1 MNVSV
6 LTVMSMLVR
15 IPDVLTLVSRNT
27 KKQRKYFIF
36 INILMDLKHVK
47 TNANTHCFFIIH
59 TAKRNTKLK
68 LKRELILYGEYLLFG
83 EYYLMNIN
91 I

>member
-15 IPDVLTLVSRNT
+15 IPEVLTLVSRNP
-27 KKQRKYFIF
+27 KKQGKYFIF
-36 INILMDLKHVK
+36 INMLMDLKHVK
-47 TNANTHCFFIIH
+47 TNPNTQCFFIIH
-59 TAKRNTKLK
+59 TAKRNTKFK
-68 LKRELILYGEYLLFG
+68 LKRELILFGEYLLFV

>member
-1 MNVSV
+1 
-6 LTVMSMLVR
+6 
-15 IPDVLTLVSRNT
+15 
-27 KKQRKYFIF
+27 
-36 INILMDLKHVK
+36 MDLKHVK

-59 TAKRNTKLK
+59 TAKRNTKFK
-68 LKRELILYGEYLLFG
+68 LKKELILFGEYLLFG